1 MIHVYFISI
10 GDFKESHGYKFVG
23 LASSI
28 SKKAGFTIPI
38 KDEIE
43 EFGVADISKI
53 KPVNVILANNNGR
66 YAFNIIGTGV
76 SENIL
81 KIFLEEYMFKRYSFT
96 EVKVYNIQSNIW
108 NILASTFPIQRIS
121 DKKISEG
128 LQKLKMYGLNNDTL
142 KTKSIQDIISDLE
155 TNGKLILH
163 LNKQ

>member
-1 MIHVYFISI
+1 
-10 GDFKESHGYKFVG
+10 
-23 LASSI
+23 
-28 SKKAGFTIPI
+28 
-38 KDEIE
+38 
-43 EFGVADISKI
+43 
-53 KPVNVILANNNGR
+53 
-66 YAFNIIGTGV
+66 
-76 SENIL
+76 
-81 KIFLEEYMFKRYSFT
+81 MFKRYSFT